1 MKLRN
6 FGRRRWIM
14 IGLVVGSLVGVCNWA
29 SSPGY
34 RDDNSRTL
42 SQPLFERG
50 LTAPPGAAFR
60 LSDLTI
66 HPPDAGGVYWIT
78 GTYYESAGRDEVH
91 SGRFKFRA
99 ATPYEP
105 RLAVD
110 VADLDTFTV
119 VQYLD
124 ELAPRIPQAH
134 ISYRYPWY
142 EKPGAVLTAWVAGA
156 MLLIGFVWPT
166 LLRKL
171 VSPLPASDV
180 AALATS
186 SGPPAP
192 GMPVSPPAADDDL
205 LELVANLE
213 ANATT
218 TAGSPAPVEIPADL
232 SAPVRVLSATPLDAP
247 VAKLPQEEKDYRGEY
262 YPTIVHANHSSP
274 VSRRS

>member
-1 MKLRN
+1 MKLCN
-6 FGRRRWIM
+6 LGRRRWIV
-14 IGLVVGSLVGVCNWA
+14 IGLVMGSLVGVCNWA
-29 SSPGY
+29 SGPGY

-60 LSDLTI
+60 LGDLTI
-66 HPPDAGGVYWIT
+66 HPPEAGGVYWVT
-78 GTYYESAGRDEVH
+78 GTYYESVGRDEVH

-110 VADLDTFTV
+110 VADPDTFTV

-134 ISYRYPWY
+134 IRYHYAWS
-142 EKPGAVLTAWVAGA
+142 EKTGLTLTAWVAGA

-166 LLRKL
+166 VLRRL
-171 VSPLPASDV
+171 AGPLPAHEV
-180 AALATS
+180 EALTS
-186 SGPPAP
+186 STAPPSP
-192 GMPVSPPAADDDL
+192 GVPVSPPAADDDL

-232 SAPVRVLSATPLDAP
+232 STPVRALSATPLDASVVKP
-247 VAKLPQEEKDYRGEY
+247 TQEEKDYRGEY
-262 YPTIVHANHSSP
+262 YPTIVHANHTAP
-274 VSRRS
+274 VSRR

>member
-6 FGRRRWIM
+6 LGRRRWIV

-29 SSPGY
+29 SGPGY

-42 SQPLFERG
+42 SQSLFERG

-60 LSDLTI
+60 LSNLTI
-66 HPPDAGGVYWIT
+66 HPPEAEGVYWVT

-110 VADLDTFTV
+110 VADPDTFTV

-134 ISYRYPWY
+134 ISYRYSWY
-142 EKPGAVLTAWVAGA
+142 EKPGPILTAWVAGA

-166 LLRKL
+166 VLRRL
-171 VSPLPASDV
+171 AGPLPAHEV
-180 AALATS
+180 EALTS
-186 SGPPAP
+186 STAPPSP
-192 GMPVSPPAADDDL
+192 GVPVSPPAANDDL

-232 SAPVRVLSATPLDAP
+232 STPVRALGATPLDAS
-247 VAKLPQEEKDYRGEY
+247 VAKPPQEEKDYRGEY
-262 YPTIVHANHSSP
+262 YPTIVHANHTAP